1 MQPGEVPLT
10 IRLSHEIP
18 QPNDWQAFERGCLIL
33 FREDLRD
40 PTMVSFGRSGQG
52 QGGIDLLGRRDHN
65 PEHFVGVQCRRLKKH
80 DKPEKILSD
89 CRAAIALD
97 LDLKELIFA
106 TTAPNDVRATVAAH
120 SVEKKLR
127 AEGHDLKVVVYGWGN
142 LQELIGRHWEA
153 YRFFFPAVMASYVD
167 VAQSPPQI
175 DADQLAI
182 GVAKHLGLLGMTIA
196 TSEAGGRDLAEEDPS
211 LHARIEALRDLF
223 KEDGQGAFAE
233 RRLFEMLEKGELEG
247 KPKARFRVESVL
259 GSIAIASGR
268 EQEGAVRFE
277 VAHALLPNDPDAT
290 ARLALARTIQ
300 GRHAEAMTI
309 AQEVLR
315 DDAAKEHVVGF
326 LLQAA
331 ARSGWEGDPEDL
343 IPERFRGSPA
353 ADIGLAEFCRLREVP
368 GWETRSL
375 DLATRHADVPE
386 FRRVRGLA
394 TLSLIVSSGAVV
406 PGTRT
411 PLDQPAVQRAADDL
425 KAVAEQCIAIGYAKG
440 NDLVAHLA
448 NAGAMLR
455 VAGRHRECETLL
467 RQGAELLPDDPHV
480 RRQLALAQSAQ
491 GHREDALRTLAADP
505 DPENVLLRA
514 ELTSAEDP
522 NAALAIAKGLDPANL
537 EPALSRVWARMVG
550 ELACRAGD
558 GATVATAVQRLRSL
572 DAGDVTADL
581 IQFSW
586 DIRADGDLA
595 GARDRLRKLAAT
607 LPDNASTV
615 DRYLVAARLREQ
627 DLPAEAA
634 RLLEDRIDLA
644 QGGPLVNLYLQC
656 LSASRRDEAF
666 RSAVAAI
673 GETTADVD
681 LLWTIAAHAWNVG
694 DLTEA
699 ERATSAMRRLDPE
712 NEQARQLRVE
722 ILIRQ
727 NRTNDLLEELEGP
740 VEDMRSGGLRER
752 SRIASLLAHF
762 GHVGRGATLAYRLF
776 LENRGESQAWMTLA
790 GIVLDPGRSTAAPAS
805 WSMTVVTDDAAVDLL
820 FDDGSTGFC
829 IVEPDLSLRHLD
841 AESLEPGHPLIQV
854 LTGLSLGGR
863 FTDPAGRSGKVTQ
876 IRHKFIARF
885 HYILANHQSRF
896 PEVNGF
902 RRIDVETGRP
912 DAFEEVIERLRE
924 RSAWFDDERRSY
936 HDGPGSLGMLAHRLG
951 VDTIEAAGSVVA
963 AGHVL
968 KVSDGGTE
976 QRNAASRAVVDNGR
990 RGCVMDLLCFWTAWD
1005 LKAVGIVTGYLR
1017 TNPPATKRGRPPPRA

>member
-1 MQPGEVPLT
+1 MKNPGQ
-10 IRLSHEIP
+10 ISMEI
-18 QPNDWQAFERGCLIL
+18 N
-33 FREDLRD
+33 
-40 PTMVSFGRSGQG
+40 T
-52 QGGIDLLGRRDHN
+52 
-65 PEHFVGVQCRRLKKH
+65 
-80 DKPEKILSD
+80 
-89 CRAAIALD
+89 
-97 LDLKELIFA
+97 
-106 TTAPNDVRATVAAH
+106 
-120 SVEKKLR
+120 
-127 AEGHDLKVVVYGWGN
+127 
-142 LQELIGRHWEA
+142 
-153 YRFFFPAVMASYVD
+153 
-167 VAQSPPQI
+167 
-175 DADQLAI
+175 
-182 GVAKHLGLLGMTIA
+182 
-196 TSEAGGRDLAEEDPS
+196 
-211 LHARIEALRDLF
+211 
-223 KEDGQGAFAE
+223 
-233 RRLFEMLEKGELEG
+233 
-247 KPKARFRVESVL
+247 
-259 GSIAIASGR
+259 
-268 EQEGAVRFE
+268 
-277 VAHALLPNDPDAT
+277 
-290 ARLALARTIQ
+290 
-300 GRHAEAMTI
+300 
-309 AQEVLR
+309 
-315 DDAAKEHVVGF
+315 
-326 LLQAA
+326 
-331 ARSGWEGDPEDL
+331 
-343 IPERFRGSPA
+343 
-353 ADIGLAEFCRLREVP
+353 
-368 GWETRSL
+368 
-375 DLATRHADVPE
+375 
-386 FRRVRGLA
+386 
-394 TLSLIVSSGAVV
+394 
-406 PGTRT
+406 
-411 PLDQPAVQRAADDL
+411 
-425 KAVAEQCIAIGYAKG
+425 
-440 NDLVAHLA
+440 
-448 NAGAMLR
+448 
-455 VAGRHRECETLL
+455 
-467 RQGAELLPDDPHV
+467 
-480 RRQLALAQSAQ
+480 
-491 GHREDALRTLAADP
+491 LRTLAADP

-1005 LKAVGIVTGYLR
+1005 LKAVGIVTGTCGQIHLPQSVVDRLR
-1017 TNPPATKRGRPPPRA
+1017 ARRDELAGSVNGGLRAATVVDGRLAMHEAQPETVQAWMGDVDNALRWIDTHAAVRPVIVDDSLHADLREFLRAGAGDILDALIVARGGDLLLLTDDGPTRSLASSIGFDSSAWLNHVFQMAFIAGRLDRETWVRWSAALIGSGHSYMGVSGAALATAAILDAADQSIPGPLLQRMLTCVGGKTAEPTSHVLTVVGALRELWMRQEAIGFRQRVSSEVLRGLTRERPDHASLLRRVVDGVSDMPALADHVRAWARGHFLRVA